1 MKNKRKW
8 IYIGGG
14 VVAVLLLV
22 LVLLPLLLDA
32 NQYRPRIEA
41 MLDSALNRKVN
52 IGNIRLSILSGGVAV
67 DNISIAD
74 DPAFGRG
81 AFLEAKGLTVGVEM
95 MPLIFSHALNVTG
108 ITIDQPQ
115 VALLR
120 SHAGVWNFSTL
131 GAPANGERRREARRA
146 RVQGR
151 APGPGFRCGNSTS
164 RMAPFLWEMWA
175 EKRTATMT

>member
-22 LVLLPLLLDA
+22 IVLVPLLLDA

-41 MLDSALNRKVN
+41 MLDTALNRKVN

-67 DNISIAD
+67 DNISITD
-74 DPAFGRG
+74 DPAFGKG
-81 AFLEAKGLTVGVEM
+81 AFLEAKGLTVGVEL

-120 SHAGVWNFSTL
+120 SHAGEWNFSTL
-131 GAPANGERRREARRA
+131 GAPANG
-146 RVQGR
+146 G
-151 APGPGFRCGNSTS
+151 APAGGAPATGAGASSGAGMS
-164 RMAPFLWEMWA
+164 R
-175 EKRTATMT
+175 